1 LEFALTLRRIERL
14 TFVLVAAILL
24 DTACPFPAPAR
35 AEVENNAEPGD
46 IRSRS
51 FAEFSFGFK
60 AGISLAQHAGTE
72 ERGSEYTVTSH
83 WRTGFAASAFLYL
96 PITSRFGIQQELV
109 YVQKGSRQDIGVK
122 ILEIPT
128 VLNVTYDLDYVEIPV
143 LLRFTWLRWRR
154 GTVYSYSGTALSL
167 KVHDR
172 YVLSGEIDDGSQV
185 VPLSADADMSE
196 VDMFDYSF
204 VYGAGLEFSL
214 FHQRFLV
221 EHRFTIGWNT
231 LAMPTYAYV
240 PFGNERILIENEPV
254 LLKNQ
259 NHLIMVGIA
268 F

>member
-1 LEFALTLRRIERL
+1 MTLRRIEKL
-14 TFVLVAAILL
+14 IFVLVAAGLVGA
-24 DTACPFPAPAR
+24 ACSFPPPAR
-35 AEVENNAEPGD
+35 AEVENGAEPGE
-46 IRSRS
+46 IRSGS

-60 AGISLAQHAGTE
+60 VGMSLAQHTGIE
-72 ERGSEYTVTSH
+72 ERGAEYTVTSH
-83 WRTGFAASAFLYL
+83 WRTGFAASAYLYL
-96 PITSRFGIQQELV
+96 PITPRFGIQQELA

-122 ILEIPT
+122 ILDIPT

-143 LLRFTWLRWRR
+143 LLRFTWLRWSR
-154 GTVYSYSGTALSL
+154 GAVYSYSGTALSL
-167 KVHDR
+167 KMHDR

-185 VPLSADADMSE
+185 VPLRADADMSE

-204 VYGAGLEFSL
+204 VFGAGLEFSL

-221 EHRFTIGWNT
+221 EHRFTIGWNP

-240 PFGNERILIENEPV
+240 PFGDESILIENDPV
-254 LLKNQ
+254 TLKNQ